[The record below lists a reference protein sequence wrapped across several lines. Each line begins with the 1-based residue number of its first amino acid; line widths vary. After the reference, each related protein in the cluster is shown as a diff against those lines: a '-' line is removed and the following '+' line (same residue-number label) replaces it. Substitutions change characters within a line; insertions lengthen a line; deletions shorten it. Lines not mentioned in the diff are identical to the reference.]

1 MIGNRVTRVEKA
13 DESGVVRI
21 RWIPKYTAMERF
33 FHWGHTVTFLALTV
47 TGMIMFFPFLRPLSQ
62 GEGGQLLRLL
72 HRAAAIAYGALPLI
86 YLILEPRRALLSLKS
101 VFKVSRDDVEW
112 VKGMVPYYFL
122 GRFEAMAPQDR
133 FNTGEKLNAVV
144 IILGSVV
151 FAITGLLLWFGK
163 GILPNYV
170 FQAMVVLHDIAM
182 VVTVCMFIVHFYLAV
197 VHPMMWAG
205 LVSMRF
211 GVTSAAYAQ
220 EHHASWY
227 YGSERAREIYQA
239 KKAALKVKEESEES
253 ESR

>member
-1 MIGNRVTRVEKA
+1 MIGNRVSKVEKA
-13 DESGVVRI
+13 DATGAIRI
-21 RWIPKYTAMERF
+21 RWIPKYTAMERL
-33 FHWGHTVTFLALTV
+33 FHWGHTVTFLLLALT
-47 TGMIMFFPFLRPLSQ
+47 GMVMFFPFLRPLAQ

-72 HRAAAIAYGALPLI
+72 HRATAIAYGALPLT
-86 YLILEPRRALLSLKS
+86 YVILEPRRAWLSLKS
-101 VFKVSRDDVEW
+101 VFRVSRDDVEW
-112 VKGMVPYYFL
+112 IKGMIPYYFF

-151 FAITGLLLWFGK
+151 FAVTGLIMWFAKGLLPIF
-163 GILPNYV
+163 L

-182 VVTVCMFIVHFYLAV
+182 VVTVSMFIVHFYLAV

-220 EHHASWY
+220 EHHAMWY
-227 YGSERAREIYQA
+227 YGPERAREIYEA
-239 KKAALKVKEESEES
+239 KKAASQAKEQSEES
-253 ESR
+253 Q